1 MILEKVQPQAS
12 NRYTFS
18 KINEAAHGA
27 LAASL
32 SDVTPVPTAVLE
44 WTDPPFKPG
53 HWVPQIVRL
62 AGGDA
67 VLGQVGSRSVRIAWK
82 DVADCGAAVAVCA
95 PCGYDLDG
103 ASFLAASVV
112 RSGRLAEGLPVWAM
126 DANAAVARPG
136 PRLIDGTIALAG
148 IVHPDRVPPDDNLA
162 RRIAW

>member
-32 SDVTPVPTAVLE
+32 S
-44 WTDPPFKPG
+44 
-53 HWVPQIVRL
+53 
-62 AGGDA
+62 
-67 VLGQVGSRSVRIAWK
+67 
-82 DVADCGAAVAVCA
+82 
-95 PCGYDLDG
+95 
-103 ASFLAASVV
+103 AASVV